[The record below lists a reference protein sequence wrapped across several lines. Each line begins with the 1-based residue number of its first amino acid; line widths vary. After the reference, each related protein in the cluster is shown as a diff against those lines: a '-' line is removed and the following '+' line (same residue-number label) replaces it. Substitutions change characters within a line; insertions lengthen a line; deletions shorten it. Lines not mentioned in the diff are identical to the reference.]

1 MVSDQPRTKNV
12 LLIAL
17 GGSGRRLAVS
27 LLEKIKNEDA
37 EKPTGT
43 NLNCQVV
50 SIDFGQVQDSGF
62 YVSPSD
68 YFSIVG
74 PWNDF
79 TERWADF
86 EKERNTSADTQ
97 EPWMEVGPISEIEL
111 WLAHDAQKSGIRR
124 VDYELCIY
132 QAREQ
137 IFARLQ
143 ETLLESFPKTSRP
156 DSKIEVIVLGSLA
169 GRTGSLSY
177 PAVFKILES
186 LALEFNFNSCHSF
199 FYSPSVFQEL
209 FYKNDE
215 QVVNF
220 LASTTKIREL
230 ITHADANAFKPKHFL
245 LDEAS
250 PLLSVHR
257 DWQNHPHQEIPYSET
272 VEMIL
277 RLIQLDTN
285 SENLSESIDNWRQAF
300 VSADQS
306 KLENLVESFLAQYR
320 NFGHQYKTALS
331 GSKKVS
337 YQEIFSNLK

>member
-1 MVSDQPRTKNV
+1 MSDQSKVKNV

-17 GGSGRRLAVS
+17 GGSGRRLAVG

-43 NLNCQVV
+43 FLNCQVV
-50 SIDFGQVQDSGF
+50 AIDFGQVQDSGF
-62 YVSPSD
+62 FVSPND

-74 PWNDF
+74 PWNDI
-79 TERWADF
+79 TDRWAEF
-86 EKERNTSADTQ
+86 EKKKNTSVDTE
-97 EPWMEVGPISEIEL
+97 EPWMEVGPISESEL

-132 QAREQ
+132 QGRER
-137 IFARLQ
+137 IHAKLQ
-143 ETLLESFPKTSRP
+143 ETLLKSFPKVSGP
-156 DSKIEVIVLGSLA
+156 VSEIEVIILGSLA

-177 PAVFKILES
+177 PVVFKILES
-186 LALEFNFNSCHSF
+186 LALEFNLNSCHSF
-199 FYSPSVFQEL
+199 LYSPSVFQEL

-220 LASTTKIREL
+220 LASTTKIKEL
-230 ITHADANAFKPKHFL
+230 LAHADENAFKPRHFL

-257 DWQNHPHQEIPYSET
+257 DWQNQHHQEVPYSET

-277 RLIQLDTN
+277 KLIQLDMN
-285 SENLSESIDNWRQAF
+285 SENLSESIDNWCQLF
-300 VSADQS
+300 VTADQS
-306 KLENLVESFLAQYR
+306 KLENLVGSFLAQNR
-320 NFGHQYKTALS
+320 NFGHHFKTALR
-331 GSKKVS
+331 GSKKVN
-337 YQEIFSNLK
+337 YEEIFINMN